1 MNDYACY
8 AAMLSDVVVLLAPVH
23 TQHLA
28 AVLFVSMLC
37 AMKSILGQQ
46 LVHALTSGMLVLR
59 IESC

>member
-46 LVHALTSGMLVLR
+46 LVHALTSGM
-59 IESC
+59 